1 MKYIKQLDGIRA
13 IAALMVMFFHFFK
26 NIEANS
32 QFYSAIKKISIF
44 GQTGV
49 SLFFVLSGFLITRI
63 LLSTKEKKNY
73 FKNFYLRRA
82 LRIFPLY
89 YLFLIIYYF
98 LIPSIS
104 NFQFVPFNQQIYYWI
119 YIQNFAITFNWKNS
133 GPDHFWSLAV
143 EEHFYLFWPLMVYF
157 IQYQKIKLGLLLII
171 ILAFISRL
179 FFIENKIDVFYFTL
193 TRMDELALGALL
205 ASFEKD
211 GKLNYAKTKI
221 FFISIVILMVPTI
234 ILWIHTTGKS
244 NSLIQLFKF
253 NLISLIYF
261 CLVGLTVCLKN
272 ENFLNKI
279 LKSKFFIYTGKIS
292 YGLYVYHPLCFFM
305 TSVLLK
311 VTNVSISFFLSFLLT
326 YLIASLSY
334 YFYESYFISLK
345 KHIAQNS
352 PSSLAL

>member
-13 IAALMVMFFHFFK
+13 IAALMVMFFHFFQ
-26 NIEANS
+26 NLETNS
-32 QFYSAIKKISIF
+32 KFYLGIKKISFF

-63 LLSTKEKKNY
+63 LLSTREDKNY

-98 LIPSIS
+98 LIPLIS
-104 NFQFVPFNQQIYYWI
+104 NSQFVPFNQQIYYWI
-119 YIQNFAITFNWKNS
+119 YIQNFATTFNWKSS

-157 IQYQKIKLGLLLII
+157 IQNKKIKIGILLII
-171 ILAFISRL
+171 VLAFISRL
-179 FFIENKIDVFYFTL
+179 FFVENNIDVFYFTL

-205 ASFEKD
+205 ATFEKN
-211 GKLNYAKTKI
+211 GELIYTKTK
-221 FFISIVILMVPTI
+221 FFLISIIILVIPTI
-234 ILWIHTTGKS
+234 ILWIETTGKAI
-244 NSLIQLFKF
+244 SLVQLFKF

-261 CLVGLTVCLKN
+261 CLIGLVVCLKN
-272 ENFLNKI
+272 ESFLNKV
-279 LKSKFFIYTGKIS
+279 LRGKFFIYTGKIS

-305 TSVLLK
+305 ISVLLK
-311 VTNVSISFFLSFLLT
+311 VTYVPISFFLSFLLT
-326 YLIASLSY
+326 YLIASISY

-345 KHIAQNS
+345 KRIA
-352 PSSLAL
+352 

>member
-13 IAALMVMFFHFFK
+13 IAALMVMFFHFFR
-26 NIEANS
+26 NVEANS
-32 QFYSAIKKISIF
+32 QFYLAIKKISIF

-98 LIPSIS
+98 LIPLIS
-104 NFQFVPFNQQIYYWI
+104 NSQFVPFNQQIYYWI
-119 YIQNFAITFNWKNS
+119 YIQNFATTFNWKNS

-157 IQYQKIKLGLLLII
+157 IPYKKIKLGLLLII
-171 ILAFISRL
+171 VLAFISRL
-179 FFIENKIDVFYFTL
+179 FFVENNIEVFYFTL

-211 GKLNYAKTKI
+211 GELSYAKAKT
-221 FFISIVILMVPTI
+221 FLISIVILIIPTI
-234 ILWIHTTGKS
+234 ILWIETTGKS
-244 NSLIQLFKF
+244 ISFLQVFKF

-261 CLVGLTVCLKN
+261 CLVGLVVCLKN

-279 LKSKFFIYTGKIS
+279 LRSNFFIYTGKIS
-292 YGLYVYHPLCFFM
+292 YGLYVYHPLCFFII
-305 TSVLLK
+305 SVLLK
-311 VTNVSISFFLSFLLT
+311 VTYVPISFFLSFLLT
-326 YLIASLSY
+326 YLIASISY

-345 KHIAQNS
+345 RKFA
-352 PSSLAL
+352 A